1 MRHESDGHGVLLY
14 DLEEDEVDELNTMI
28 GNAASK
34 DEILAWLNERAD
46 EFMWEDDIE
55 KEN

>member
-1 MRHESDGHGVLLY
+1 MLLY
-14 DLEEDEVDELNTMI
+14 DLEEDAGDELNTMI

-34 DEILAWLNERAD
+34 DEILAWLNARAD

>member
-1 MRHESDGHGVLLY
+1 VLLY